1 MLYGPYGRTIDD
13 KFPLGPLPH
22 SMRAYSCTDAQGAV
36 GWEAF
41 SVGGRE
47 MLAVANI
54 RDDETGELTSPNRP
68 TLYPTRSA

>member
-1 MLYGPYGRTIDD
+1 MTTACSVGMNHIIDTVID
-13 KFPLGPLPH
+13 K
-22 SMRAYSCTDAQGAV
+22 RVQGAV

-54 RDDETGELTSPNRP
+54 RDDETGELTSPN
-68 TLYPTRSA
+68 